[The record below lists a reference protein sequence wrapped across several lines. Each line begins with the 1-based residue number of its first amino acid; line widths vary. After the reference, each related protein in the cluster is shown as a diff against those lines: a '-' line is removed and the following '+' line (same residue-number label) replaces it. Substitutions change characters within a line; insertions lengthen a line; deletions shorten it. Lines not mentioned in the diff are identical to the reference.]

1 MCIRDRTNKKTNKK
15 TNKNTEEK
23 KFPWAMYTLIG
34 VGALLLLGAM
44 AMLIRGTRGRDRALS
59 ETSQHIM
66 DYIEYED
73 AMSDARKALREVK
86 RKYPS
91 STEY

>member
-1 MCIRDRTNKKTNKK
+1 MTSTNKK
-15 TNKNTEEK
+15 KNTKTEEK

-44 AMLIRGTRGRDRALS
+44 AILIRRPAGRDRALS
-59 ETSQHIM
+59 EASQHIM

-73 AMSDARKALREVK
+73 AMSDARKALRNAN
-86 RKYPS
+86 RKFLS
-91 STEY
+91 SSEY